1 MKIIGITGA
10 FGSGKSTAADFFEG
24 NGFKKIILSNFL
36 EEEARKRGVEIIRKV
51 LQDMGN
57 EWREKQGA
65 SVLADKVI
73 EQILK
78 QKLEKVVIDGIR
90 NVGEIKKLQNFGNFT
105 LISIVSSR
113 KNRFERLKK
122 LKRREALIWELFEK
136 LDSRDAGIG
145 EKETGLHVD
154 ECIKL
159 ADISIENNGREEEYV
174 EKLKNLLSKL

>member
-10 FGSGKSTAADFFEG
+10 FGSGKSTAADFFER

-36 EEEARKRGVEIIRKV
+36 EEEARKRGVEITRRV

-90 NVGEIKKLQNFGNFT
+90 NVGEIKKLQSSGNFT

-122 LKRREALIWELFEK
+122 FKRREELTWELFEK
-136 LDSRDAGIG
+136 LDNRDAGIG

-159 ADISIENNGREEEYV
+159 ADISIENNGSEEEYV
-174 EKLKNLLSKL
+174 EKLKNLLVKI